1 MSATIDVTLRLFAQV
16 RQAAG
21 ASTVERTVAAGTTA
35 GDLAATILDELDL
48 EGLAGCIVL
57 AVDAQFAD
65 PSRELHDGAWLSLIP
80 PVSGGDPATDPRV
93 SPVIAVRVTEDQL
106 DASAVLEAVASASA
120 GGTVLFQ
127 GTPRDVDAL
136 DFEAHAELAERELAR
151 IGDDLAA
158 RHGLRGIALHHRLGR
173 VPATE
178 AALLVAA
185 AAPHRGPAFD
195 AAREALDEI
204 KRRVP
209 IWKSE
214 VVGETAALVDGET
227 VAGVRTVADHV
238 EAAAGVEA
246 APGTEV
252 GGPGGLTHVAAD
264 GTARMV
270 DVTDKAITD
279 RHARAVATVRVS
291 PSTAALIA
299 AGDMPKGEVLATA
312 RLAGIMAAKRT
323 AELVPLA
330 HPLPLTKI
338 DIDATVDEAT
348 GRVDLTS
355 FARTTGKTGVEI
367 EALTAV
373 LVAALTVYDM
383 VKAVEQHASIEGVRV
398 VEKAGGRRDFTV
410 GAGPAPVPGPVS
422 PAPRPALAGGAATPA
437 SHAKDRQTL
446 TLAAVHV
453 STSRTTGEAEDRSRA
468 AVSAFAERTGW
479 TIAHETMV
487 TDDRAAIAG
496 ALRAAVAVDGVEVVF
511 TLGGTGLTPDDVTP
525 DATADV
531 IDREVPGLAEA
542 VRAVSFQQ
550 TPMASVSRGIAG
562 IVGTR
567 LVLNLPGSPKAL
579 AELEPLLTAV
589 LPHAVA
595 QARRP
600 VGS

>member
-1 MSATIDVTLRLFAQV
+1 MHVTLRLFAQV

-21 ASTVERTVAAGTTA
+21 AATVDRTVDAGTTA
-35 GDLAATILDELDL
+35 GDLAATVLGELGL
-48 EGLAGCIVL
+48 EGLAGSIVL
-57 AVDAQFAD
+57 AVDADFAD
-65 PSRELHDGAWLSLIP
+65 PSVALHDGAWLSLIP
-80 PVSGGDPATDPRV
+80 PVSGGDPTADAATSRPLVD
-93 SPVIAVRVTEDQL
+93 VRVTEDRL
-106 DASAVLEAVASASA
+106 DAAAALAAVADVSA

-136 DFEAHAELAERELAR
+136 DFEAHAELADRELAR
-151 IGDDLAA
+151 IGAELAA

-185 AAPHRGPAFD
+185 AAPHRGAAFD
-195 AAREALDEI
+195 AARDALDEI

-214 VVGETAALVDGET
+214 VVGESAALVDGET

-238 EAAAGVEA
+238 A
-246 APGTEV
+246 APTDSANAV
-252 GGPGGLTHVAAD
+252 AAGPGGLTHVAAD

-291 PSTAALIA
+291 PATAALIA

-338 DIDATVDEAT
+338 DIDATVEASA

-383 VKAVEQHASIEGVRV
+383 VKAVEQHASIDGVRV
-398 VEKAGGRRDFTV
+398 IEKAGGRRDFAVASPHTPAALTGATTV
-410 GAGPAPVPGPVS
+410 GGP
-422 PAPRPALAGGAATPA
+422 ATPA
-437 SHAKDRQTL
+437 SHAKDRRPL

-453 STSRTTGEAEDRSRA
+453 STSRATGDAEDRSRA
-468 AVSAFAERTGW
+468 ALAAFAERTGW
-479 TIAHETMV
+479 TVAHETMV
-487 TDDRAAIAG
+487 SDDRSAIVD
-496 ALRAAVAVDGVEVVF
+496 ALRHATALDGVELVL

-531 IDREVPGLAEA
+531 IDRAVPGLAEA

-600 VGS
+600 FRP

>member
-1 MSATIDVTLRLFAQV
+1 MSSTIDVTLRLFAQV
-16 RQAAG
+16 RQSAG
-21 ASTVERTVAAGTTA
+21 AATVPRTVPQGTTA
-35 GDLAATILDELDL
+35 GDLAATVLRELDL
-48 EGLAGCIVL
+48 GGLAGSIVL
-57 AVDAQFAD
+57 AIDAEFAD
-65 PSRELHDGAWLSLIP
+65 PSAVLHDGAWLSLIP
-80 PVSGGDPATDPRV
+80 PVSGGDQAADAPAG
-93 SPVIAVRVTEDQL
+93 PVVAVRVTAEPL
-106 DASAVLEAVASASA
+106 DAAAALAAVADVSA

-151 IGDDLAA
+151 IGADLAA

-195 AAREALDEI
+195 AARDALDEI

-214 VVGETAALVDGET
+214 VVGEAEALVDGET

-238 EAAAGVEA
+238 AAVA
-246 APGTEV
+246 APGDPSPGV
-252 GGPGGLTHVAAD
+252 ARPGGPGGLTHVAAD

-270 DVTDKAITD
+270 DVTDKAVTD
-279 RHARAVATVRVS
+279 RHARAVATVRVT
-291 PSTAALIA
+291 PATAALIA
-299 AGDMPKGEVLATA
+299 AGNMPKGEVLATA
-312 RLAGIMAAKRT
+312 RLAGVMAAKRT

-338 DIDATVDEAT
+338 DIDATVDAHS

-410 GAGPAPVPGPVS
+410 SPSSAAAGAPGLTPPVD
-422 PAPRPALAGGAATPA
+422 RTPA
-437 SHAKDRQTL
+437 SHREPPRPL

-468 AVSAFAERTGW
+468 ALAAFAERTGW
-479 TIAHETMV
+479 RVAHEAMV
-487 TDDRAAIAG
+487 TDDRAAITG
-496 ALRAAVAVDGVEVVF
+496 ALREALAIEAVELVL

-531 IDREVPGLAEA
+531 IDREAPGLAEA

-550 TPMASVSRGIAG
+550 TPMAAVSRGVAG

-600 VGS
+600 VRA